1 MTTATADKKYTELKT
16 LAEVQEWA
24 SSRFQTPEQ
33 MWPVEKRPSWRWTGY
48 TINALAPIYGDYSI
62 EIEKAGC
69 KWIVFTE
76 DGHGDFADF
85 YKTKKEAVAAAREF
99 AEFFYNCYIDNTDGQ
114 ED

>member
-33 MWPVEKRPSWRWTGY
+33 MWPVEKTWNGY
-48 TINALAPIYGDYSI
+48 WINALAPIYGEYSI
-62 EIEKAGC
+62 NIEKDGY

-76 DGHGDFADF
+76 DDHEEEFAES
-85 YKTKKEAVAAAREF
+85 YKTKREAVAAAREF
-99 AEFFYNCYIDNTDGQ
+99 AESFYNCYIDNTDGQ